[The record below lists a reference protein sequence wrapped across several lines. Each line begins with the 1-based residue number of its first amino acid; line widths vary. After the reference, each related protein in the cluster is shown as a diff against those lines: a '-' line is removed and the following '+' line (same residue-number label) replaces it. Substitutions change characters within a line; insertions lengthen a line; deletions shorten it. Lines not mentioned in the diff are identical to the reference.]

1 MPLQSYQN
9 LQLEESKENTEPAT
23 HHRYGFKI
31 NSCHA
36 LLMMVVVLFLLVLA
50 WFISNLVVKAKSDC
64 LGAPYLYISHLD
76 SRNIFKYTRDGCP
89 LSQNVLWF
97 GGSDLSAPG
106 AIRSMTIHPYNG
118 DSDALYVANSGG
130 ENIDHGRILVFSTCA
145 GLSGRRSYL
154 KTLVDVRTVHGA
166 RHTGSIAFDGHG
178 YMYASFQH
186 TDLVLR
192 FSDAT
197 FLPASLPSLSWYN
210 DLYNKDSDSNTS
222 PPQYGRRNYTIE
234 TDYYDGTFVQV

>member
-1 MPLQSYQN
+1 
-9 LQLEESKENTEPAT
+9 
-23 HHRYGFKI
+23 
-31 NSCHA
+31 
-36 LLMMVVVLFLLVLA
+36 
-50 WFISNLVVKAKSDC
+50 
-64 LGAPYLYISHLD
+64 
-76 SRNIFKYTRDGCP
+76 
-89 LSQNVLWF
+89 
-97 GGSDLSAPG
+97 
-106 AIRSMTIHPYNG
+106 MTIHPYNG

-130 ENIDHGRILVFSTCA
+130 ETIDHGRVLVFSTCA

-166 RHTGSIAFDGHG
+166 RHTDSIAFDGHG

-192 FSDAT
+192 FSDST
-197 FLPASLPSLSWYN
+197 FQPVSLPSLSWYN
-210 DLYNKDSDSNTS
+210 DLYNKDSDSNIS